1 MKIMHADLQT
11 EPYRHIRNR
20 SHSSSFYL
28 CATQAPHYVKRNFRE
43 IEKNQIHLDGAYLD
57 VFTCNEGD
65 ECNNPRHRM
74 TRSRSAMTSEQDA
87 LII

>member
-1 MKIMHADLQT
+1 MTSTVIIISQQKALMKIMHADLQNGT
-11 EPYRHIRNR
+11 IPTHKRWAGGQQ
-20 SHSSSFYL
+20 SYL

-65 ECNNPRHRM
+65 ECNN
-74 TRSRSAMTSEQDA
+74 QDTA
-87 LII
+87 